1 MGGLGQEVE
10 IEISSE
16 KEVRLSMMS
25 DRQKYPAKGLLGG
38 LDGATVEVIKSDGT
52 KPHPKARSSLKPG
65 EKLTLKF
72 GGGAGYGLPENRDPL
87 AIKND
92 LRNGYITPAFAK
104 KYYGIGGE
112 SE

>member
-65 EKLTLKF
+65 EKLILKF
-72 GGGAGYGLPENRDPL
+72 GGGAGDGSPENRDPG

-104 KYYGIGGE
+104 QYYGVSGE
-112 SE
+112 GE